1 MPLSPYHPLQLA
13 LGLAIWFAWFSLM
26 YGGLSLACAAV
37 PPLAQSGPFTWL
49 NGVLLLATGVTTAV
63 LAWWAYRCWR
73 AAKTARENSES
84 EADCQSKRLI
94 ASVSAGGYLAA
105 AISTLCVG
113 LTVTALPP
121 CV

>member
-26 YGGLSLACAAV
+26 YGGLSLACVTV
-37 PPLAQSGPFTWL
+37 PPPAQLGPLTWL
-49 NGVLLLATGVTTAV
+49 NGVLLLATGITTAV

-73 AAKTARENSES
+73 AAKTVCKNIE
-84 EADCQSKRLI
+84 EADRQSGRLI

-105 AISTLCVG
+105 AIATLCVG
-113 LTVTALPP
+113 LTVVALPP